1 MAKTAR
7 MKLLELMVLKQDISS
22 VIEYIGKKESFQF
35 QTKLKDSSTSKKS
48 EAGESSEAGL
58 SGGMGGVQDSL
69 DAGEIPA
76 YGADL
81 DSHFYEGLKKACN
94 ELGYEKLNFDIS
106 SSTAP
111 KDSERKEAANLIAAF
126 TDLEKRL
133 AEVNDE
139 VYKVRDAY
147 KEAMAFSNLQVS
159 YSELEHLS
167 FLALRIGKI
176 PSDKFEDL
184 RDSLEG
190 AAVVVKLGDDA
201 SHILVASSKKGR
213 FALDAELKRHNFVE
227 LEVPADFKGV
237 PESALKGLA
246 QKKDEAEARLA
257 ELNTEKANFAE
268 THRAIF
274 ERLMGS
280 FAIAVQIEDITR
292 RLESTELVYRI
303 TGWIPENE
311 TENYMKGLD
320 ELTEGRI
327 AIRAYE
333 PYEVPSVMSGKE
345 QVPVKLQHGKFVKS
359 FERMIFSYGSPVYG
373 AIDPTPFVAVFFTLL
388 FGIMFGDFGQ
398 GLFFVLFGILMLCNV
413 IKVGG
418 WNKFA
423 PIFMAIG
430 VSSSLMG
437 LLTGEFFGTETVL
450 EPFAEFVT
458 GLFGTPRAPI
468 LKLMPSA
475 DPKSIYVMFGVF
487 GVAVAIGFVINTCGL
502 LLNIINNF
510 MRKKYAEAIFGKNGI
525 AGSVFFWYV
534 IALVLRIVLA
544 KHSVAVYDIVIIAVS
559 LFFAA
564 FAEPFE
570 RAMEGEKPVFENG
583 FGTYVISG
591 VVEIIEVISGYLSNT
606 ISFVRVGA
614 FALSHAVL
622 NFTILTLT
630 EMVGGQTT
638 PGGIL
643 VLIAG
648 NALIIVLE
656 GMIVAIQVIRLQ
668 YYEFFSKF
676 FHETGKEFKPF
687 RFEIQ

>member
-1 MAKTAR
+1 MAKTAE
-7 MKLLELMVLKQDISS
+7 MKLLELMVLKNDISA
-22 VIEYIGKKESFQF
+22 VIEYIGKKENFQF
-35 QTKLKDSSTSKKS
+35 QSKLKDSAANDA
-48 EAGESSEAGL
+48 EGEE
-58 SGGMGGVQDSL
+58 SL
-69 DAGEIPA
+69 NI
-76 YGADL
+76 
-81 DSHFYEGLKKACN
+81 DSHFYDSLSKAYT
-94 ELGYEKLNFDIS
+94 ELGYDSSLAGIKDCSAPCDDDRKKAADI
-106 SSTAP
+106 
-111 KDSERKEAANLIAAF
+111 IAAY
-126 TDLEKRL
+126 TDLKTRIADATDEAHK
-133 AEVNDE
+133 VNE
-139 VYKVRDAY
+139 AY
-147 KEAMAFSNLQVS
+147 KEAMAFSNLKVS

-167 FLALRIGKI
+167 FLSLRIGRI
-176 PSDKFEDL
+176 PENQYEDL
-184 RDSLEG
+184 KYRLEG
-190 AAVVVKLGDDA
+190 SAVVIKLGNDS

-213 FALDAELKRHNFVE
+213 FALDAELKNHNFVE
-227 LEVPADFKGV
+227 LEVPAEFKGV
-237 PESALKGLA
+237 PESALKGLE
-246 QKKDEAEARLA
+246 QKKAEADKNLKELIA
-257 ELNTEKANFAE
+257 EKSNFAE
-268 THRAIF
+268 THQAQI
-274 ERLMGS
+274 EKLLGS
-280 FAIAVQIEDITR
+280 FTIAVQIEDVTR

-303 TGWIPENE
+303 TGWIPASE

-333 PYEVPSVMSGKE
+333 PFEVPSVMSGKE
-345 QVPVKLQHGKFVKS
+345 QVPVKLKHGKFVKS

-373 AIDPTPFVAVFFTLL
+373 AIDPTPFVAVFFTIL

-430 VSSSLMG
+430 ISSSIMG

-450 EPFAEFVT
+450 EPFAEWVT

-502 LLNIINNF
+502 VLNIINNLG
-510 MRKKYAEAIFGKNGI
+510 RKRYAEALLGKNGL
-525 AGSVFFWYV
+525 AGAVFFWYV

-544 KHSVAVYDIVIIAVS
+544 KHAVAAYDVIIILVS

-570 RAMEGEKPVFENG
+570 RALNHEKPLFENG

-591 VVEIIEVISGYLSNT
+591 AVELIEVVSGYLSNT
-606 ISFVRVGA
+606 VSFVRVGA

-630 EMVGGQTT
+630 EMVGG
-638 PGGIL
+638 PRSIGGII

-687 RFEIQ
+687 RFELK

>member
-1 MAKTAR
+1 MARTAEMR
-7 MKLLELMVLKQDISS
+7 LLELMVLKEDISS
-22 VIEYIGKKESFQF
+22 VLEYIGKSENFQF
-35 QTKLKDSSTSKKS
+35 QTKLK
-48 EAGESSEAGL
+48 ESSSSNAGIADSDDNPAASL
-58 SGGMGGVQDSL
+58 NIDSQFYDSL
-69 DAGEIPA
+69 LKA
-76 YGADL
+76 Y
-81 DSHFYEGLKKACN
+81 K
-94 ELGYEKLNFDIS
+94 ELGFEEKVYDIKTCS
-106 SSTAP
+106 AP
-111 KDSERKEAANLIAAF
+111 KDEDRKKAADFIAAYNQLK
-126 TDLEKRL
+126 TRI
-133 AEVNDE
+133 AEASDE
-139 VYKVRDAY
+139 ALKVTDAY
-147 KEAMAFSNLQVS
+147 KEAMAFSNLQIS

-167 FLALRIGKI
+167 FLSLRIGRI
-176 PSDKFEDL
+176 PEEQFEDL
-184 RDSLEG
+184 KDRLEG
-190 AAVVVKLGDDA
+190 SAVVIRLGNDS

-213 FALDAELKRHNFVE
+213 FALDAELKNHNFVE

-246 QKKDEAEARLA
+246 EKKADAEKALA
-257 ELNTEKANFAE
+257 GLNEEKANFAE
-268 THRAIF
+268 THLAQLEHLLGCF
-274 ERLMGS
+274 T
-280 FAIAVQIEDITR
+280 IAVQIEDVTR

-303 TGWIPENE
+303 TGWIPASE
-311 TENYMKGLD
+311 TDNYMKGLD
-320 ELTEGRI
+320 ELTESRI

-345 QVPVKLQHGKFVKS
+345 QVPVKLKHGKFVKS

-373 AIDPTPFVAVFFTLL
+373 AIDPTPFVAVFFTIL

-398 GLFFVLFGILMLCNV
+398 GMFFVLFGILMACNV
-413 IKVGG
+413 IKVGA

-430 VSSSLMG
+430 ISSSIMG

-450 EPFAEFVT
+450 EPFAEWVT
-458 GLFGTPRAPI
+458 GLFGKPHAPI
-468 LKLMPSA
+468 LHLMPSA

-502 LLNIINNF
+502 LLNIINNLI
-510 MRKKYAEAIFGKNGI
+510 RKNFAEALFGKNGL
-525 AGSVFFWYV
+525 AGAVFFWYV
-534 IALVLRIVLA
+534 IALILRIVLA
-544 KHSVAVYDIVIIAVS
+544 KHAVAVYDIVIILIA

-570 RAMEGEKPVFENG
+570 RAFEGKKPLFENG
-583 FGTYVISG
+583 FGTYIISS

-630 EMVGGQTT
+630 NMVGG
-638 PGGIL
+638 PGSVGGII

-687 RFEIQ
+687 KFELK

>member
-1 MAKTAR
+1 MAKTAE
-7 MKLLELMVLKQDISS
+7 MKLLELMVLKNDISA
-22 VIEYIGKKESFQF
+22 VIEYIGKKENFQF
-35 QTKLKDSSTSKKS
+35 QSKLKDSAAKDA
-48 EAGESSEAGL
+48 EGEE
-58 SGGMGGVQDSL
+58 SL
-69 DAGEIPA
+69 NI
-76 YGADL
+76 
-81 DSHFYEGLKKACN
+81 DSHFYDSLSKSYT
-94 ELGYEKLNFDIS
+94 ELGYDSSLAGIKDCSAPCDDDRKKAADI
-106 SSTAP
+106 
-111 KDSERKEAANLIAAF
+111 IAAY
-126 TDLEKRL
+126 TDLKTRIADATDEAHK
-133 AEVNDE
+133 VNE
-139 VYKVRDAY
+139 AY
-147 KEAMAFSNLQVS
+147 KEAMAFSNLKVS

-167 FLALRIGKI
+167 FLSLRIGRI
-176 PSDKFEDL
+176 PENQYEDL
-184 RDSLEG
+184 KYRLEG
-190 AAVVVKLGDDA
+190 SAVVIKLGND
-201 SHILVASSKKGR
+201 SSRILVASSKKGR
-213 FALDAELKRHNFVE
+213 FALDAELKNHNFVE
-227 LEVPADFKGV
+227 LEVPAEFKGV
-237 PESALKGLA
+237 PESALKGLE
-246 QKKDEAEARLA
+246 QKKAEADKNLE
-257 ELNTEKANFAE
+257 ELITEKSNFAE
-268 THRAIF
+268 THQAQI
-274 ERLMGS
+274 EKLLGS
-280 FAIAVQIEDITR
+280 FTIAVQIEDVTR

-303 TGWIPENE
+303 TGWIPASE

-333 PYEVPSVMSGKE
+333 PFEVPSVMSGKE
-345 QVPVKLQHGKFVKS
+345 QVPVKLKHGKFVKS

-373 AIDPTPFVAVFFTLL
+373 AIDPTPFVAVFFTIL

-430 VSSSLMG
+430 ISSSIMG

-450 EPFAEFVT
+450 EPFAEWVT

-502 LLNIINNF
+502 VLNIINNLG
-510 MRKKYAEAIFGKNGI
+510 RKRYAEALLGKNGL
-525 AGSVFFWYV
+525 AGAVFFWYV

-544 KHSVAVYDIVIIAVS
+544 KHAVAAYDVIIILVS

-570 RAMEGEKPVFENG
+570 RALNHEKPLFENG

-591 VVEIIEVISGYLSNT
+591 AVELIEVVSGYLSNT
-606 ISFVRVGA
+606 VSFVRVGA

-630 EMVGGQTT
+630 EMVGG
-638 PGGIL
+638 PRSIGGII

-687 RFEIQ
+687 RFELK

>member
-1 MAKTAR
+1 MARTAE
-7 MKLLELMVLKQDISS
+7 MKLLELMVLKNDISS
-22 VIEYIGKKESFQF
+22 VIEYIGKKENFQF
-35 QTKLKDSSTSKKS
+35 QTKLKESSSS
-48 EAGESSEAGL
+48 AAGEGETEEAL
-58 SGGMGGVQDSL
+58 NVDTQ
-69 DAGEIPA
+69 
-76 YGADL
+76 
-81 DSHFYEGLKKACN
+81 FYESLSKAYT
-94 ELGYEKLNFDIS
+94 ELGYEDLNNQLAECS
-106 SSTAP
+106 AP
-111 KDSERKEAANLIAAF
+111 RDEDRKKAADLIAAF
-126 TDLEKRL
+126 TELKTRISE
-133 AEVNDE
+133 ATDE
-139 VYKVRDAY
+139 AHKVDDAY
-147 KEAMAFSNLQVS
+147 KEAMAFSNLKVS

-167 FLALRIGKI
+167 FLSLRIGRI
-176 PSDKFEDL
+176 PENQFEDL
-184 RDSLEG
+184 KDSLEG
-190 AAVVVKLGDDA
+190 SAVVIRLGNDS
-201 SHILVASSKKGR
+201 SHVLVASSKKGR
-213 FALDAELKRHNFVE
+213 FALDAELKNHNFVE

-237 PESALKGLA
+237 PESALKGLEE
-246 QKKDEAEARLA
+246 KKVEADKALE
-257 ELNTEKANFAE
+257 ELITEKANFAE
-268 THRAIF
+268 THRQQF
-274 ERLMGS
+274 EHLLGC
-280 FAIAVQIEDITR
+280 FTIAVQIEDVTR

-303 TGWIPENE
+303 TGWIPAAE

-333 PYEVPSVMSGKE
+333 PFEVPSVISGKE
-345 QVPVKLQHGKFVKS
+345 QVPVKLQHGKLVKS

-373 AIDPTPFVAVFFTLL
+373 SIDPTPFVAVFFTIL

-398 GLFFVLFGILMLCNV
+398 GLFFVLFGILMACNV
-413 IKVGG
+413 IKVGA

-430 VSSSLMG
+430 VSSSIMG

-458 GLFGTPRAPI
+458 GLFGKPHAPI
-468 LKLMPSA
+468 LHLMPSA

-502 LLNIINNF
+502 VLNIINNLS
-510 MRKKYAEAIFGKNGI
+510 RKRFAEALFGKNGL
-525 AGSVFFWYV
+525 AGAVFFWYV

-544 KHSVAVYDIVIIAVS
+544 KHAVAAYDIIIIAVS

-570 RAMEGEKPVFENG
+570 RAMEGKKPVFENG
-583 FGTYVISG
+583 FGTYLISS

-630 EMVGGQTT
+630 NMVGG
-638 PGGIL
+638 PGSVGGII
-643 VLIAG
+643 VLIIG

-687 RFEIQ
+687 RFELK

>member
-1 MAKTAR
+1 MAKTAE
-7 MKLLELMVLKQDISS
+7 MKLLELMVLKNDISA

-35 QTKLKDSSTSKKS
+35 QSKLKDSAAKDA
-48 EAGESSEAGL
+48 EGEE
-58 SGGMGGVQDSL
+58 SL
-69 DAGEIPA
+69 NI
-76 YGADL
+76 
-81 DSHFYEGLKKACN
+81 DSHFYDSLSKAYT
-94 ELGYEKLNFDIS
+94 ELGYDSSLAGIKDCSAPCDDDRKKASDI
-106 SSTAP
+106 
-111 KDSERKEAANLIAAF
+111 IAAY
-126 TDLEKRL
+126 TDLKTRIADATDEAHK
-133 AEVNDE
+133 VNE
-139 VYKVRDAY
+139 AY
-147 KEAMAFSNLQVS
+147 KEAMAFSNLKVS

-167 FLALRIGKI
+167 FLSLRIGRI
-176 PSDKFEDL
+176 PENQYEDL
-184 RDSLEG
+184 KYRLEG
-190 AAVVVKLGDDA
+190 SAVVIKLGNDS

-213 FALDAELKRHNFVE
+213 FALDAELKNHNFVE
-227 LEVPADFKGV
+227 LEVPAEFKGV
-237 PESALKGLA
+237 PESALKGLE
-246 QKKDEAEARLA
+246 QKKAEADKNLKELIA
-257 ELNTEKANFAE
+257 EKSNFAE
-268 THRAIF
+268 THQAQI
-274 ERLMGS
+274 EKLLGS
-280 FAIAVQIEDITR
+280 FTIAVQIEDVTR

-303 TGWIPENE
+303 TGWIPASE

-333 PYEVPSVMSGKE
+333 PFEVPSVMSGKE
-345 QVPVKLQHGKFVKS
+345 QVPVKLKHGKFVKS

-373 AIDPTPFVAVFFTLL
+373 AIDPTPFVAVFFTIL

-430 VSSSLMG
+430 ISSSIMG

-450 EPFAEFVT
+450 EPFAEWVT
-458 GLFGTPRAPI
+458 GLFGAPRAPI

-502 LLNIINNF
+502 VLNIINNLG
-510 MRKKYAEAIFGKNGI
+510 RKRYAEALLGKNGL
-525 AGSVFFWYV
+525 AGAVFFWYV

-544 KHSVAVYDIVIIAVS
+544 KHAVAAYDIIIILVS

-570 RAMEGEKPVFENG
+570 RALNHEKPLFENG

-591 VVEIIEVISGYLSNT
+591 AVELIEVVSGYLSNT
-606 ISFVRVGA
+606 VSFVRVGA

-630 EMVGGQTT
+630 EMVGG
-638 PGGIL
+638 PRSIGGII

-687 RFEIQ
+687 RFELK

>member
-1 MAKTAR
+1 MARTAEMR
-7 MKLLELMVLKQDISS
+7 LLELMVLKEDISS
-22 VIEYIGKKESFQF
+22 VLEYIGKSENFQF
-35 QTKLKDSSTSKKS
+35 QTKLK
-48 EAGESSEAGL
+48 ESSSSNAGIADSDDNPAASL
-58 SGGMGGVQDSL
+58 NIDSQFYDSL
-69 DAGEIPA
+69 LKA
-76 YGADL
+76 YKELGFEEKVYDI
-81 DSHFYEGLKKACN
+81 KAC
-94 ELGYEKLNFDIS
+94 S
-106 SSTAP
+106 AP
-111 KDSERKEAANLIAAF
+111 KDEDRKKAADFIAAYNQLK
-126 TDLEKRL
+126 TRI
-133 AEVNDE
+133 AEASE
-139 VYKVRDAY
+139 EALKVSDAY
-147 KEAMAFSNLQVS
+147 KEAMAFSNLQIS

-167 FLALRIGKI
+167 FLSLRIGRI
-176 PSDKFEDL
+176 PEEQFEELKD
-184 RDSLEG
+184 RLEG
-190 AAVVVKLGDDA
+190 SAVVIRLGNDS

-213 FALDAELKRHNFVE
+213 FALDAELKNHNFVE

-246 QKKDEAEARLA
+246 EKKADAEKALA
-257 ELNTEKANFAE
+257 DLNEEKANFAE
-268 THRAIF
+268 THLAQLEHLLGCF
-274 ERLMGS
+274 T
-280 FAIAVQIEDITR
+280 IAVQIEDVTR

-303 TGWIPENE
+303 TGWIPASE
-311 TENYMKGLD
+311 TDNYMKGLD
-320 ELTEGRI
+320 ELTESRI

-345 QVPVKLQHGKFVKS
+345 QVPVKLKHGKFVKS

-373 AIDPTPFVAVFFTLL
+373 AIDPTPFVAVFFTIL

-398 GLFFVLFGILMLCNV
+398 GMFFVLFGILMACNV
-413 IKVGG
+413 IKVGA

-430 VSSSLMG
+430 ISSSIMG

-450 EPFAEFVT
+450 EPFAEWVT
-458 GLFGTPRAPI
+458 GLFGKPHAPI
-468 LKLMPSA
+468 LHLMPSA

-502 LLNIINNF
+502 LLNIINNLI
-510 MRKKYAEAIFGKNGI
+510 RKNFAEALFGKNGL
-525 AGSVFFWYV
+525 AGAVFFWYV
-534 IALVLRIVLA
+534 IALILRIVLA
-544 KHSVAVYDIVIIAVS
+544 KHAVAVYDIVIILIA

-570 RAMEGEKPVFENG
+570 RAFEGKKPLFENG
-583 FGTYVISG
+583 FGTYIISS

-630 EMVGGQTT
+630 NMVGG
-638 PGGIL
+638 PGSVGGII

-687 RFEIQ
+687 KFELK

>member
-1 MAKTAR
+1 MAKTAE
-7 MKLLELMVLKQDISS
+7 MKLLELMVLKNDISA
-22 VIEYIGKKESFQF
+22 VIEYIGKKENFQF
-35 QTKLKDSSTSKKS
+35 QSKLKDSVAKDA
-48 EAGESSEAGL
+48 EGEE
-58 SGGMGGVQDSL
+58 SL
-69 DAGEIPA
+69 NI
-76 YGADL
+76 
-81 DSHFYEGLKKACN
+81 DSHFYDSLSKAYT
-94 ELGYEKLNFDIS
+94 ELGYDSSLAEIKDCSAPCDDDRKKASDI
-106 SSTAP
+106 
-111 KDSERKEAANLIAAF
+111 IAAY
-126 TDLEKRL
+126 TDLKTRIADATDEAHK
-133 AEVNDE
+133 VNE
-139 VYKVRDAY
+139 AY
-147 KEAMAFSNLQVS
+147 KEAMAFSNLKVS

-167 FLALRIGKI
+167 FLSLRIGRI
-176 PSDKFEDL
+176 PENQYEDL
-184 RDSLEG
+184 KYRLERS
-190 AAVVVKLGDDA
+190 AVVIKLGNDS

-213 FALDAELKRHNFVE
+213 FALDAELKNHNFVE
-227 LEVPADFKGV
+227 LEVPAEFKGV
-237 PESALKGLA
+237 PESALKGLE
-246 QKKDEAEARLA
+246 QKKAEADKNLKELIA
-257 ELNTEKANFAE
+257 EKSNFAE
-268 THRAIF
+268 THQAQI
-274 ERLMGS
+274 EKLLGS
-280 FAIAVQIEDITR
+280 FTIAVQIEDVTR

-303 TGWIPENE
+303 TGWIPASE

-333 PYEVPSVMSGKE
+333 PFEVPSVMSGKE
-345 QVPVKLQHGKFVKS
+345 QVPVKLKHGKFVKS

-373 AIDPTPFVAVFFTLL
+373 AIDPTPFVAVFFTIL

-430 VSSSLMG
+430 ISSSIMG

-450 EPFAEFVT
+450 EPFAEWVT

-502 LLNIINNF
+502 VLNIINNLG
-510 MRKKYAEAIFGKNGI
+510 RKRYAEALLGKNGL
-525 AGSVFFWYV
+525 AGAVFFWYV

-544 KHSVAVYDIVIIAVS
+544 KHAVAAYDVIIILVS

-570 RAMEGEKPVFENG
+570 RALNHEKPLFENG
-583 FGTYVISG
+583 FGTYLISG
-591 VVEIIEVISGYLSNT
+591 AVELIEVVSGYLSNT
-606 ISFVRVGA
+606 VSFVRVGA

-630 EMVGGQTT
+630 EMVGG
-638 PGGIL
+638 PRSIGGII

-687 RFEIQ
+687 RFELK

>member
-1 MAKTAR
+1 MARTAE
-7 MKLLELMVLKQDISS
+7 MKLLELMVLKNDISR
-22 VIEYIGKKESFQF
+22 VIEFIGKKENFQF
-35 QTKLKDSSTSKKS
+35 QTKLKDSPS
-48 EAGESSEAGL
+48 ASSENGEEE
-58 SGGMGGVQDSL
+58 SL
-69 DAGEIPA
+69 KV
-76 YGADL
+76 
-81 DSHFYEGLKKACN
+81 DSHFYEGISKICT
-94 ELGYEKLNFDIS
+94 ELGYDDIHTEIKNCS
-106 SSTAP
+106 AP
-111 KDSERKEAANLIAAF
+111 TDEDRKKAADIIAAY
-126 TDLEKRL
+126 TDLKNRL
-133 AEVNDE
+133 SEVSDE
-139 VYKVRDAY
+139 VIKVSDAY

-167 FLALRIGKI
+167 FLSLRIGKI
-176 PSDKFEDL
+176 PADNFDDL
-184 RDSLEG
+184 RDRLEG
-190 AAVVVKLGDDA
+190 TAVVIKLGNDA
-201 SHILVASSKKGR
+201 SHVLVASSKKGR
-213 FALDAELKRHNFVE
+213 FALDAELKNHNFVE

-237 PESALKGLA
+237 PESALKGLED
-246 QKKDEAEARLA
+246 KKKEAEKALD
-257 ELNTEKANFAE
+257 ELNEEKKNFAE
-268 THRAIF
+268 THKNVIAHLSGCF
-274 ERLMGS
+274 S
-280 FAIAVQIEDITR
+280 IAVQIENISS

-303 TGWIPENE
+303 TGWIPASE
-311 TENYMKGLD
+311 TDNYMKGLD
-320 ELTEGRI
+320 QLTEGRI

-333 PYEVPSVMSGKE
+333 PFEVPAVMAGNE
-345 QVPVKLQHGKFVKS
+345 QVPVKLTHGKFVKS
-359 FERMIFSYGSPVYG
+359 FERMIFSYGSPMYG
-373 AIDPTPFVAVFFTLL
+373 SIDPTPFVAVFFTIL
-388 FGIMFGDFGQ
+388 FGIMFGDCGQ
-398 GLFFVLFGILMLCNV
+398 GLIFLIMGILMARNI

-430 VSSSLMG
+430 ISSSIMG

-450 EPFAEFVT
+450 EPFAEWVT

-502 LLNIINNF
+502 LLNIINNLS
-510 MRKKYAEAIFGKNGI
+510 RKKFAEALLGKNGL
-525 AGSVFFWYV
+525 AGAVFFWYV

-544 KHSVAVYDIVIIAVS
+544 KHSIALYDIIIIAVS

-570 RAMEGEKPVFENG
+570 RKANGEKELFENG

-591 VVEIIEVISGYLSNT
+591 VVEVIEVISGYLSNT

-630 EMVGGQTT
+630 NMCGGQAS
-638 PGGIL
+638 PGGII
-643 VLIAG
+643 VLIFG
-648 NALIIVLE
+648 NALIVVLE

-676 FHETGKEFKPF
+676 FHETGREFKPF
-687 RFEIQ
+687 KFEI

>member
-1 MAKTAR
+1 MAKTAE
-7 MKLLELMVLKQDISS
+7 MKLLELMVLKNDISA
-22 VIEYIGKKESFQF
+22 VIEYIGKKENFQF
-35 QTKLKDSSTSKKS
+35 QSKLKDSAAKDA
-48 EAGESSEAGL
+48 EGEESLNIDS
-58 SGGMGGVQDSL
+58 QFYDSL
-69 DAGEIPA
+69 SKA
-76 YGADL
+76 YT
-81 DSHFYEGLKKACN
+81 
-94 ELGYEKLNFDIS
+94 ELGYDSSLAGIKDCSAPRDEDRKKAADI
-106 SSTAP
+106 
-111 KDSERKEAANLIAAF
+111 IAAY
-126 TDLEKRL
+126 TDLKTRIADATDEAHK
-133 AEVNDE
+133 VN
-139 VYKVRDAY
+139 DAY
-147 KEAMAFSNLQVS
+147 KEAMAFSNLKVS

-167 FLALRIGKI
+167 FLSLRIGRI
-176 PSDKFEDL
+176 PENQYEDL
-184 RDSLEG
+184 KDRLEG
-190 AAVVVKLGDDA
+190 SAVVIKLGNDS
-201 SHILVASSKKGR
+201 SHVLVASSKKGR
-213 FALDAELKRHNFVE
+213 FALDAELKNHNFVE

-237 PESALKGLA
+237 PESALKGLEE
-246 QKKDEAEARLA
+246 KKTEADKNLE
-257 ELNTEKANFAE
+257 ELITEKSNFAE
-268 THRAIF
+268 THQAQI
-274 ERLMGS
+274 EKLLGS
-280 FAIAVQIEDITR
+280 FTIAVQIEDVTR

-303 TGWIPENE
+303 TGWIPASE

-333 PYEVPSVMSGKE
+333 PFEVPSVMSGKE
-345 QVPVKLQHGKFVKS
+345 QVPVKLKHGKFVKS

-373 AIDPTPFVAVFFTLL
+373 AIDPTPFVAVFFTIL

-430 VSSSLMG
+430 ISSSIMG

-450 EPFAEFVT
+450 EPFAEWVT

-502 LLNIINNF
+502 VLNIINNLG
-510 MRKKYAEAIFGKNGI
+510 RKRYAEALLGKNGL
-525 AGSVFFWYV
+525 AGAVFFWYV

-544 KHSVAVYDIVIIAVS
+544 KHTVAAYDIIIILVS

-570 RAMEGEKPVFENG
+570 RAMNHEKPLFENG

-591 VVEIIEVISGYLSNT
+591 AVELIEVVSGYLSNT
-606 ISFVRVGA
+606 VSFVRVGA

-630 EMVGGQTT
+630 EMVGG
-638 PGGIL
+638 PGSIGGII

-687 RFEIQ
+687 RFEMQ

>member
-1 MAKTAR
+1 MAKTAE
-7 MKLLELMVLKQDISS
+7 MKLLELMVLKNDISA
-22 VIEYIGKKESFQF
+22 VIEYIGKKENFQF
-35 QTKLKDSSTSKKS
+35 QSKLKDSAAKDA
-48 EAGESSEAGL
+48 EGEE
-58 SGGMGGVQDSL
+58 SL
-69 DAGEIPA
+69 NI
-76 YGADL
+76 
-81 DSHFYEGLKKACN
+81 DSHFYDSLSKAYT
-94 ELGYEKLNFDIS
+94 ELGYDSSLAGIKDCSAPCDDDRKKAADI
-106 SSTAP
+106 
-111 KDSERKEAANLIAAF
+111 IAAY
-126 TDLEKRL
+126 TDLKTRIADATDEAHK
-133 AEVNDE
+133 VNE
-139 VYKVRDAY
+139 AY
-147 KEAMAFSNLQVS
+147 KEAMAFSNLKVS

-167 FLALRIGKI
+167 FLSLRIGRI
-176 PSDKFEDL
+176 PENQYEDL
-184 RDSLEG
+184 KYRLEG
-190 AAVVVKLGDDA
+190 SAVVIKLGNDS

-213 FALDAELKRHNFVE
+213 FALDAELKNHNFVE
-227 LEVPADFKGV
+227 LEVPAEFKGV
-237 PESALKGLA
+237 PESALKGLE
-246 QKKDEAEARLA
+246 QKKAEADKNLKELIA
-257 ELNTEKANFAE
+257 EKSNFAE
-268 THRAIF
+268 THQAQI
-274 ERLMGS
+274 EKLLGS
-280 FAIAVQIEDITR
+280 FTIAVQIEDVTR
-292 RLESTELVYRI
+292 RLESTELVYCI
-303 TGWIPENE
+303 TGWIPASE

-333 PYEVPSVMSGKE
+333 PFEVPSVMSGKE
-345 QVPVKLQHGKFVKS
+345 QVPVKLKHGKFVKS

-373 AIDPTPFVAVFFTLL
+373 AIDPTPFVAVFFTIL

-430 VSSSLMG
+430 ISSSIMG

-450 EPFAEFVT
+450 EPFAEWVT

-502 LLNIINNF
+502 VLNIINNLG
-510 MRKKYAEAIFGKNGI
+510 RKRYAEALLGKNGL
-525 AGSVFFWYV
+525 AGAVFFWYV

-544 KHSVAVYDIVIIAVS
+544 KHAVAAYDVIIILVS

-570 RAMEGEKPVFENG
+570 RALNHEKPLFENG

-591 VVEIIEVISGYLSNT
+591 AVELIEVVSGYLSNT
-606 ISFVRVGA
+606 VSFVRVGA

-630 EMVGGQTT
+630 EMVGG
-638 PGGIL
+638 PRSIGGII

-687 RFEIQ
+687 RFELK

>member
-1 MAKTAR
+1 MARTAE
-7 MKLLELMVLKQDISS
+7 MKLLELMVLKNDISS
-22 VIEYIGKKESFQF
+22 VIEYIGKKENFQF
-35 QTKLKDSSTSKKS
+35 QTKLKESSSS
-48 EAGESSEAGL
+48 AAGEGETEEAL
-58 SGGMGGVQDSL
+58 NVDTQ
-69 DAGEIPA
+69 
-76 YGADL
+76 
-81 DSHFYEGLKKACN
+81 FYESLSKAYT
-94 ELGYEKLNFDIS
+94 ELGYEDLNNQLAECS
-106 SSTAP
+106 AP
-111 KDSERKEAANLIAAF
+111 RDEDRKKAADLIAAF
-126 TDLEKRL
+126 TELKTRISE
-133 AEVNDE
+133 ATDE
-139 VYKVRDAY
+139 AHKVDDAY
-147 KEAMAFSNLQVS
+147 KEAMAFSNLKVS

-167 FLALRIGKI
+167 FLSLRIGRI
-176 PSDKFEDL
+176 PENQFEDL
-184 RDSLEG
+184 KDSLEG
-190 AAVVVKLGDDA
+190 SAVVIRLGNDS
-201 SHILVASSKKGR
+201 SHVLVASSKKGR
-213 FALDAELKRHNFVE
+213 FALDAELKNHNFVE

-237 PESALKGLA
+237 PESALKGLEE
-246 QKKDEAEARLA
+246 KKVEADKALE
-257 ELNTEKANFAE
+257 ELITEKANFAE
-268 THRAIF
+268 THRQQF
-274 ERLMGS
+274 EHLLGC
-280 FAIAVQIEDITR
+280 FTIAVQIEDVTR

-303 TGWIPENE
+303 TGWIPAAE

-333 PYEVPSVMSGKE
+333 PFEVPSVISGKE
-345 QVPVKLQHGKFVKS
+345 QVPVKLQHGKLVKS

-373 AIDPTPFVAVFFTLL
+373 SIDPTPFVAVFFTIL

-398 GLFFVLFGILMLCNV
+398 GLFFVLFGILMACNV
-413 IKVGG
+413 IKVGA

-430 VSSSLMG
+430 VSSSIMG

-458 GLFGTPRAPI
+458 GLFGKPHAPI
-468 LKLMPSA
+468 LHLMPSA

-487 GVAVAIGFVINTCGL
+487 GVAVAIGFIINTCGL
-502 LLNIINNF
+502 VLNIINNLS
-510 MRKKYAEAIFGKNGI
+510 RKRFAEALFGKNGL
-525 AGSVFFWYV
+525 AGAVFFWYV

-544 KHSVAVYDIVIIAVS
+544 KHAVAAYDIIIIAVS

-570 RAMEGEKPVFENG
+570 RAMEGKKPVFENG
-583 FGTYVISG
+583 FGTYLISS

-630 EMVGGQTT
+630 NMVGG
-638 PGGIL
+638 PGSVGGII
-643 VLIAG
+643 VLIIG

-687 RFEIQ
+687 KFELK

>member
-1 MAKTAR
+1 MAKTAE
-7 MKLLELMVLKQDISS
+7 MKLLELMVLKNDISA
-22 VIEYIGKKESFQF
+22 VIEYIGKKENFQF
-35 QTKLKDSSTSKKS
+35 QSKLKDSAVKDA
-48 EAGESSEAGL
+48 EGEE
-58 SGGMGGVQDSL
+58 SL
-69 DAGEIPA
+69 NI
-76 YGADL
+76 
-81 DSHFYEGLKKACN
+81 DSHFYDSLSKAYT
-94 ELGYEKLNFDIS
+94 ELGYDSSLAGIKDCSAPCDDDRKKASDI
-106 SSTAP
+106 
-111 KDSERKEAANLIAAF
+111 IAAY
-126 TDLEKRL
+126 TDLKTRIADATDEAHK
-133 AEVNDE
+133 VNE
-139 VYKVRDAY
+139 AY
-147 KEAMAFSNLQVS
+147 KEAMAFSNLKVS

-167 FLALRIGKI
+167 FLSLRIGRI
-176 PSDKFEDL
+176 PENQYEDL
-184 RDSLEG
+184 KYRLEG
-190 AAVVVKLGDDA
+190 SAVVIKLGNDS

-213 FALDAELKRHNFVE
+213 FALDAELKNHNFVE
-227 LEVPADFKGV
+227 LEVPAEFKGV
-237 PESALKGLA
+237 PESALKGLE
-246 QKKDEAEARLA
+246 QKKAEADKNLKELIA
-257 ELNTEKANFAE
+257 EKSNFAE
-268 THRAIF
+268 THQAQI
-274 ERLMGS
+274 EKLLGS
-280 FAIAVQIEDITR
+280 FTIAVQIEDVTR

-303 TGWIPENE
+303 TGWIPASE

-333 PYEVPSVMSGKE
+333 PFEVPSVMSGKE
-345 QVPVKLQHGKFVKS
+345 QVPVKLKHGKFVKS

-373 AIDPTPFVAVFFTLL
+373 AIDPTPFVAVFFTIL

-413 IKVGG
+413 IKVGA

-430 VSSSLMG
+430 ISSSIMG

-450 EPFAEFVT
+450 EPFAEWVT

-502 LLNIINNF
+502 VLNIINNLG
-510 MRKKYAEAIFGKNGI
+510 RKRYAEALLGKNGL
-525 AGSVFFWYV
+525 AGAVFFWYV

-544 KHSVAVYDIVIIAVS
+544 KHAVAAYDIIIILVS

-570 RAMEGEKPVFENG
+570 RALNHEKPLFENG

-591 VVEIIEVISGYLSNT
+591 AVELIEVVSGYLSNT
-606 ISFVRVGA
+606 VSFVRVGA

-630 EMVGGQTT
+630 EMVGG
-638 PGGIL
+638 PRSIGGII

-687 RFEIQ
+687 RFELK

>member
-1 MAKTAR
+1 MAKTAE
-7 MKLLELMVLKQDISS
+7 MKLLELMVLKNDISA
-22 VIEYIGKKESFQF
+22 VIEYIGKKENFQF
-35 QTKLKDSSTSKKS
+35 QSKLKDSAAKDA
-48 EAGESSEAGL
+48 EGEE
-58 SGGMGGVQDSL
+58 SL
-69 DAGEIPA
+69 NI
-76 YGADL
+76 
-81 DSHFYEGLKKACN
+81 DSHFYDSLSKAYT
-94 ELGYEKLNFDIS
+94 ELGYDSSLAGIKDCSAPCDDDRKKAADI
-106 SSTAP
+106 
-111 KDSERKEAANLIAAF
+111 IAAY
-126 TDLEKRL
+126 TDLKTRIADATDEAHK
-133 AEVNDE
+133 VNE
-139 VYKVRDAY
+139 AY
-147 KEAMAFSNLQVS
+147 KEAMAFSNLKVS

-167 FLALRIGKI
+167 FLSLRIGRI
-176 PSDKFEDL
+176 PENQYEDL
-184 RDSLEG
+184 KYRLEG
-190 AAVVVKLGDDA
+190 SAVVIKLGNDS

-213 FALDAELKRHNFVE
+213 FALDAELKNHNFVE
-227 LEVPADFKGV
+227 LEVPAEFKGV
-237 PESALKGLA
+237 PESALKGLE
-246 QKKDEAEARLA
+246 QKKAEADKNLKELIA
-257 ELNTEKANFAE
+257 EKSNFAE
-268 THRAIF
+268 THQAQI
-274 ERLMGS
+274 EKLLGS
-280 FAIAVQIEDITR
+280 FTIAVQIEDVTR

-303 TGWIPENE
+303 TGWIPASE

-333 PYEVPSVMSGKE
+333 PFEVPSVMSGKE
-345 QVPVKLQHGKFVKS
+345 QVPVKLKHGKFVKS

-373 AIDPTPFVAVFFTLL
+373 AIDPTPFVAVFFTIL

-430 VSSSLMG
+430 ISSSIMG

-450 EPFAEFVT
+450 EPFAEWVT

-502 LLNIINNF
+502 VLNIINNLG
-510 MRKKYAEAIFGKNGI
+510 RKRYAEALLGKNGL
-525 AGSVFFWYV
+525 AGAVFFWYV

-544 KHSVAVYDIVIIAVS
+544 KHAVAAYDIIIILVS

-570 RAMEGEKPVFENG
+570 RALNHEKPLFENG

-591 VVEIIEVISGYLSNT
+591 AVELIEVVSGYLSNT
-606 ISFVRVGA
+606 VSFVRVGA

-630 EMVGGQTT
+630 EMVGG
-638 PGGIL
+638 PRSIGGII

-687 RFEIQ
+687 RFELK

>member
-1 MAKTAR
+1 MAKTAE
-7 MKLLELMVLKQDISS
+7 MKLLELMVLKNDISA
-22 VIEYIGKKESFQF
+22 VIEYIGKKENFQF
-35 QTKLKDSSTSKKS
+35 QSKLKDSAAKDA
-48 EAGESSEAGL
+48 EGEE
-58 SGGMGGVQDSL
+58 SL
-69 DAGEIPA
+69 NI
-76 YGADL
+76 
-81 DSHFYEGLKKACN
+81 DSHFYDSLSKAYT
-94 ELGYEKLNFDIS
+94 ELGYDSSLAGIKDCSAPCDDDRKKAADI
-106 SSTAP
+106 
-111 KDSERKEAANLIAAF
+111 IATY
-126 TDLEKRL
+126 TDLKTRIADATDEAHK
-133 AEVNDE
+133 VNE
-139 VYKVRDAY
+139 AY
-147 KEAMAFSNLQVS
+147 KEAMAFSNLKVS

-167 FLALRIGKI
+167 FLSLRIGRI
-176 PSDKFEDL
+176 PENQYEDL
-184 RDSLEG
+184 KYRLEG
-190 AAVVVKLGDDA
+190 SAVVIKLGNDS

-213 FALDAELKRHNFVE
+213 FALDAELKNHNFVE
-227 LEVPADFKGV
+227 LEVPAEFKGV
-237 PESALKGLA
+237 PESALKGLE
-246 QKKDEAEARLA
+246 QKKAEADKNLE
-257 ELNTEKANFAE
+257 ELITEKSNFAE
-268 THRAIF
+268 THQAQI
-274 ERLMGS
+274 EKLLGS
-280 FAIAVQIEDITR
+280 FTIAVQIEDVTR

-303 TGWIPENE
+303 TGWIPASE

-333 PYEVPSVMSGKE
+333 PFEVPSVMSGKE
-345 QVPVKLQHGKFVKS
+345 QVPVKLKHGKFVKS

-373 AIDPTPFVAVFFTLL
+373 AIDPTPFVAVFFTIL

-413 IKVGG
+413 IKVGA

-430 VSSSLMG
+430 ISSSIMG

-450 EPFAEFVT
+450 EPFAEWVT

-502 LLNIINNF
+502 VLNIINNLG
-510 MRKKYAEAIFGKNGI
+510 RKRYAEALLGKNGL
-525 AGSVFFWYV
+525 AGAVFFWYV

-544 KHSVAVYDIVIIAVS
+544 KHAVAAYDIIIILVS

-570 RAMEGEKPVFENG
+570 RALNHEKPLFENG

-591 VVEIIEVISGYLSNT
+591 AVELIEVVSGYLSNT
-606 ISFVRVGA
+606 VSFVRVGA

-630 EMVGGQTT
+630 EMVGG
-638 PGGIL
+638 PRSIGGII

-687 RFEIQ
+687 RFELK

>member
-1 MAKTAR
+1 MAKTAE
-7 MKLLELMVLKQDISS
+7 MKLLELMVLKNDISA
-22 VIEYIGKKESFQF
+22 VIEYIGKKENFQF
-35 QTKLKDSSTSKKS
+35 QSKLKDSAAKDVES
-48 EAGESSEAGL
+48 EESLNIDS
-58 SGGMGGVQDSL
+58 QFYDSL
-69 DAGEIPA
+69 SKA
-76 YGADL
+76 Y
-81 DSHFYEGLKKACN
+81 N
-94 ELGYEKLNFDIS
+94 ELGYDSSLAEIKDCSAPRDEDRKKAADI
-106 SSTAP
+106 
-111 KDSERKEAANLIAAF
+111 IAAY
-126 TDLEKRL
+126 TDLKTRIADATDEAHK
-133 AEVNDE
+133 VN
-139 VYKVRDAY
+139 DAY
-147 KEAMAFSNLQVS
+147 KEAMAFSNLKVS

-167 FLALRIGKI
+167 FLSLRIGRI
-176 PSDKFEDL
+176 PENQYEDL
-184 RDSLEG
+184 KDRLEG
-190 AAVVVKLGDDA
+190 SAVVIKLGNDS
-201 SHILVASSKKGR
+201 SHVLVASSKKGR
-213 FALDAELKRHNFVE
+213 FALDAELKNHNFVE

-237 PESALKGLA
+237 PESALKGLEE
-246 QKKDEAEARLA
+246 KKAEADKNLE
-257 ELNTEKANFAE
+257 ELITEKSNFAE
-268 THRAIF
+268 THQAQI
-274 ERLMGS
+274 EKLLGS
-280 FAIAVQIEDITR
+280 FTIAVQIEDVTR

-303 TGWIPENE
+303 TGWIPASE

-333 PYEVPSVMSGKE
+333 PFEVPSVMSGKE
-345 QVPVKLQHGKFVKS
+345 QVPVKLKHGKFVKS

-373 AIDPTPFVAVFFTLL
+373 AIDPTPFVAVFFTIL

-430 VSSSLMG
+430 ISSSIMG

-450 EPFAEFVT
+450 EPFAEWVT

-502 LLNIINNF
+502 VLNIINNLG
-510 MRKKYAEAIFGKNGI
+510 RKRYAEALLGKNGL
-525 AGSVFFWYV
+525 AGAVFFWYV

-544 KHSVAVYDIVIIAVS
+544 KHAVAAYDIIIILVS

-570 RAMEGEKPVFENG
+570 RAMNHEKPLFENG

-591 VVEIIEVISGYLSNT
+591 AVELIEVVSGYLSNT
-606 ISFVRVGA
+606 VSFVRVGA

-630 EMVGGQTT
+630 EMVGG
-638 PGGIL
+638 PGSIGGII

-687 RFEIQ
+687 RFELK

>member
-1 MAKTAR
+1 MAKTAE
-7 MKLLELMVLKQDISS
+7 MKLLELMVLKNDISA
-22 VIEYIGKKESFQF
+22 VIEYIGKKENFQF
-35 QTKLKDSSTSKKS
+35 QSKLKDSVANDA
-48 EAGESSEAGL
+48 EGEE
-58 SGGMGGVQDSL
+58 SL
-69 DAGEIPA
+69 NI
-76 YGADL
+76 
-81 DSHFYEGLKKACN
+81 DSHFYDSLSKAYT
-94 ELGYEKLNFDIS
+94 ELGYDSSLAGIKDCSAPCDDDRKKAADI
-106 SSTAP
+106 
-111 KDSERKEAANLIAAF
+111 IAAY
-126 TDLEKRL
+126 TDLKTRIADATDEAHK
-133 AEVNDE
+133 VNE
-139 VYKVRDAY
+139 AY
-147 KEAMAFSNLQVS
+147 KEAMAFSNLKVS

-167 FLALRIGKI
+167 FLSLRIGRI
-176 PSDKFEDL
+176 PENQYEDL
-184 RDSLEG
+184 KYRLEG
-190 AAVVVKLGDDA
+190 SAVVIKLGNDS

-213 FALDAELKRHNFVE
+213 FALDAELKNHNFVE
-227 LEVPADFKGV
+227 LEVPAEFKGV
-237 PESALKGLA
+237 PESALKGLE
-246 QKKDEAEARLA
+246 QKKAEADKNLE
-257 ELNTEKANFAE
+257 ELITEKSNFAE
-268 THRAIF
+268 THQAQI
-274 ERLMGS
+274 EKLLGS
-280 FAIAVQIEDITR
+280 FTIAVQIEDVTR

-303 TGWIPENE
+303 TGWIPASE

-333 PYEVPSVMSGKE
+333 PFEVPSVMSGKE
-345 QVPVKLQHGKFVKS
+345 QVPVKLKHGKFVKS

-373 AIDPTPFVAVFFTLL
+373 AIDPTPFVAVFFTIL

-413 IKVGG
+413 IKVGA

-430 VSSSLMG
+430 ISSSIMG

-450 EPFAEFVT
+450 EPFAEWVT

-502 LLNIINNF
+502 VLNIINNLG
-510 MRKKYAEAIFGKNGI
+510 RKRYAEALLGKNGL
-525 AGSVFFWYV
+525 AGAVFFWYV

-544 KHSVAVYDIVIIAVS
+544 KHAVAAYDVIIILVS

-570 RAMEGEKPVFENG
+570 RALNHEKPLFENG
-583 FGTYVISG
+583 FGAYVISG
-591 VVEIIEVISGYLSNT
+591 AVELIEVVSGYLSNT
-606 ISFVRVGA
+606 VSFVRVGA

-630 EMVGGQTT
+630 EMVGG
-638 PGGIL
+638 PRSIGGII

-687 RFEIQ
+687 RFELK

>member
-1 MAKTAR
+1 MAKTAE
-7 MKLLELMVLKQDISS
+7 MKLLELMVLKNDISA
-22 VIEYIGKKESFQF
+22 VIEYIGKKENFQF
-35 QTKLKDSSTSKKS
+35 QSKLKDSAVKDA
-48 EAGESSEAGL
+48 EGEE
-58 SGGMGGVQDSL
+58 SL
-69 DAGEIPA
+69 NI
-76 YGADL
+76 
-81 DSHFYEGLKKACN
+81 DSHFYDSLSKAYT
-94 ELGYEKLNFDIS
+94 ELGYDSSLAGIKDCSAPCDDDRKKASDI
-106 SSTAP
+106 
-111 KDSERKEAANLIAAF
+111 IAAY
-126 TDLEKRL
+126 TDLKTRIADATDEAHK
-133 AEVNDE
+133 VNE
-139 VYKVRDAY
+139 AY
-147 KEAMAFSNLQVS
+147 KEAMAFSNLKVS

-167 FLALRIGKI
+167 FLSLRIGRI
-176 PSDKFEDL
+176 PENQYEDL
-184 RDSLEG
+184 KYRLEG
-190 AAVVVKLGDDA
+190 SAVVIKLGNDS

-213 FALDAELKRHNFVE
+213 FALDAELKNHNFVE
-227 LEVPADFKGV
+227 LEVPAEFKGV
-237 PESALKGLA
+237 PESALKGLE
-246 QKKDEAEARLA
+246 QKKAEADKNLEELIA
-257 ELNTEKANFAE
+257 EKSNFAE
-268 THRAIF
+268 THQAQI
-274 ERLMGS
+274 EKLLGS
-280 FAIAVQIEDITR
+280 FTIAVQIEDVTR

-303 TGWIPENE
+303 TGWIPASE

-333 PYEVPSVMSGKE
+333 PFEVPSVMSGKE
-345 QVPVKLQHGKFVKS
+345 QVPVKLKHGKFVKS

-373 AIDPTPFVAVFFTLL
+373 AIDPTPFVAVFFTIL

-398 GLFFVLFGILMLCNV
+398 GLFFVLFGIMMLCNV

-430 VSSSLMG
+430 ISSSIMG

-450 EPFAEFVT
+450 EPFAEWVT

-502 LLNIINNF
+502 VLNIINNLG
-510 MRKKYAEAIFGKNGI
+510 RKRYAEALLGKNGL
-525 AGSVFFWYV
+525 AGAVFFWYV

-544 KHSVAVYDIVIIAVS
+544 KHAVAAYDIIIILVS

-570 RAMEGEKPVFENG
+570 RALNHEKPLFENG

-591 VVEIIEVISGYLSNT
+591 AVELIEVVSGYLSNT
-606 ISFVRVGA
+606 VSFVRVGA

-630 EMVGGQTT
+630 EMVGG
-638 PGGIL
+638 PRSIGGII

-687 RFEIQ
+687 RFELK

>member
-1 MAKTAR
+1 MAKTAE
-7 MKLLELMVLKQDISS
+7 MKLLELMVLKNDISA
-22 VIEYIGKKESFQF
+22 VIEYIGKKENFQF
-35 QTKLKDSSTSKKS
+35 QSKLKDSVANDA
-48 EAGESSEAGL
+48 EGEE
-58 SGGMGGVQDSL
+58 SL
-69 DAGEIPA
+69 NI
-76 YGADL
+76 
-81 DSHFYEGLKKACN
+81 DSHFYDSLSKAYT
-94 ELGYEKLNFDIS
+94 ELGYDSSLAGIKDCSAPCDDDRKKAADI
-106 SSTAP
+106 
-111 KDSERKEAANLIAAF
+111 IAAY
-126 TDLEKRL
+126 TDLKTRIADATDEAHK
-133 AEVNDE
+133 VNE
-139 VYKVRDAY
+139 AY
-147 KEAMAFSNLQVS
+147 KEAMAFSNLKVS

-167 FLALRIGKI
+167 FLSLRIGRI
-176 PSDKFEDL
+176 PENQYEDL
-184 RDSLEG
+184 KYRLEG
-190 AAVVVKLGDDA
+190 SAVVIKLGNDS

-213 FALDAELKRHNFVE
+213 FALDAELKNHNFVE
-227 LEVPADFKGV
+227 LEVPAEFKGV
-237 PESALKGLA
+237 PESALKGLE
-246 QKKDEAEARLA
+246 QKKAEADKNLKELIA
-257 ELNTEKANFAE
+257 EKSNFAE
-268 THRAIF
+268 THQAQI
-274 ERLMGS
+274 EKLLGS
-280 FAIAVQIEDITR
+280 FTIAVQIEDVTR

-303 TGWIPENE
+303 TGWIPASE

-333 PYEVPSVMSGKE
+333 PFEVPSVMSGKE
-345 QVPVKLQHGKFVKS
+345 QVPVKLKHGKFVKS

-373 AIDPTPFVAVFFTLL
+373 AIDPTPFVAVFFTIL

-413 IKVGG
+413 IKVGA

-430 VSSSLMG
+430 ISSSIMG

-450 EPFAEFVT
+450 EPFAEWVT

-502 LLNIINNF
+502 VLNIINNLG
-510 MRKKYAEAIFGKNGI
+510 RKRYAEALLGKNGL
-525 AGSVFFWYV
+525 AGAVFFWYV

-544 KHSVAVYDIVIIAVS
+544 KHAVAAYDVIIILVS

-570 RAMEGEKPVFENG
+570 RALNHEKPLFENG

-591 VVEIIEVISGYLSNT
+591 AVELIEVVSGYLSNT
-606 ISFVRVGA
+606 VSFVRVGA

-630 EMVGGQTT
+630 EMVGG
-638 PGGIL
+638 PRSIGGII

-687 RFEIQ
+687 RFELK

>member
-1 MAKTAR
+1 MARTAE
-7 MKLLELMVLKQDISS
+7 MKLLELMVLKDDISA
-22 VIEYIGKKESFQF
+22 VIEYIGKKENFQF
-35 QTKLKDSSTSKKS
+35 QTKLKERAASESDEQNS
-48 EAGESSEAGL
+48 EASLNIDSQFYDGLLKAYTELGFTESSYDIKSCTAPRDE
-58 SGGMGGVQDSL
+58 DR
-69 DAGEIPA
+69 
-76 YGADL
+76 
-81 DSHFYEGLKKACN
+81 KKAA
-94 ELGYEKLNFDIS
+94 DV
-106 SSTAP
+106 
-111 KDSERKEAANLIAAF
+111 IAAY
-126 TDLEKRL
+126 TQLKNRI
-133 AEVNDE
+133 AEASDE
-139 VYKVRDAY
+139 ALKVSDAY
-147 KEAMAFSNLQVS
+147 KEAMAFSNLKVS

-167 FLALRIGKI
+167 FLSLRIGRI
-176 PSDKFEDL
+176 PENQYEDL
-184 RDSLEG
+184 KDRLEG
-190 AAVVVKLGDDA
+190 SAVVIKLGNDA
-201 SHILVASSKKGR
+201 SHVLVASSKKGR
-213 FALDAELKRHNFVE
+213 FALDAELKSHNFVE
-227 LEVPADFKGV
+227 LEVPSDFKGV
-237 PESALKGLA
+237 PESALKGLEE
-246 QKKDEAEARLA
+246 QKAESEKRLN
-257 ELNTEKANFAE
+257 ELNEEKANFAE
-268 THRAIF
+268 THKSQLEHLLGCF
-274 ERLMGS
+274 T
-280 FAIAVQIEDITR
+280 IAVQIEAIIG

-303 TGWIPENE
+303 TGWIPATE

-327 AIRAYE
+327 AIRVYE
-333 PYEVPSVMSGKE
+333 PFEVPSVMSGKE

-359 FERMIFSYGSPVYG
+359 FERMIFSYGSPIYG
-373 AIDPTPFVAVFFTLL
+373 AIDPTPFVAVFFTIL

-398 GLFFVLFGILMLCNV
+398 GLFFVLFGILMGLNV

-430 VSSSLMG
+430 ISSSIMG

-450 EPFAEFVT
+450 EPFAEWVT
-458 GLFGTPRAPI
+458 GFFGKPHAPI
-468 LKLMPSA
+468 LHLMPSA

-502 LLNIINNF
+502 LLNIINNLI
-510 MRKKYAEAIFGKNGI
+510 RRNYAEALFGKNGI
-525 AGSVFFWYV
+525 AGAVFFWYV

-544 KHSVAVYDIVIIAVS
+544 KHSVALYDIIIIAVS

-570 RAMEGEKPVFENG
+570 RALEGEKPLFENG
-583 FGTYVISG
+583 FGTYIISSL
-591 VVEIIEVISGYLSNT
+591 VEIIEVISGYLSNT

-630 EMVGGQTT
+630 NMVGG
-638 PGGIL
+638 PGSAGGII

-687 RFEIQ
+687 RFELK

>member
-1 MAKTAR
+1 MAKTAE
-7 MKLLELMVLKQDISS
+7 MKLLELMVLKNDISA
-22 VIEYIGKKESFQF
+22 VIEYIGKKENFQF
-35 QTKLKDSSTSKKS
+35 QSKLKDSAAKDA
-48 EAGESSEAGL
+48 EGEE
-58 SGGMGGVQDSL
+58 SL
-69 DAGEIPA
+69 NI
-76 YGADL
+76 
-81 DSHFYEGLKKACN
+81 DSHFYDSLSKAYT
-94 ELGYEKLNFDIS
+94 ELGYDSSLAGIKDCSAPCDDDRKKAADI
-106 SSTAP
+106 
-111 KDSERKEAANLIAAF
+111 IAAY
-126 TDLEKRL
+126 TDLKTRIADATDEAHK
-133 AEVNDE
+133 VNE
-139 VYKVRDAY
+139 AY
-147 KEAMAFSNLQVS
+147 KEAMAFSNLKVS

-167 FLALRIGKI
+167 FLSLRIGRI
-176 PSDKFEDL
+176 PENQYEDL
-184 RDSLEG
+184 KYRLEG
-190 AAVVVKLGDDA
+190 SAVVIKLGNDS
-201 SHILVASSKKGR
+201 SHVLVASSKKGR
-213 FALDAELKRHNFVE
+213 FALDAELKNHNFVE
-227 LEVPADFKGV
+227 LEVPAEFKGV
-237 PESALKGLA
+237 PESALKGLE
-246 QKKDEAEARLA
+246 QKKAEADKNLKELIA
-257 ELNTEKANFAE
+257 EKSNFAE
-268 THRAIF
+268 THQAQI
-274 ERLMGS
+274 EKLLGS
-280 FAIAVQIEDITR
+280 FTIAVQIEDVTR

-303 TGWIPENE
+303 TGWIPASE

-333 PYEVPSVMSGKE
+333 PFEVPSVMSGKE
-345 QVPVKLQHGKFVKS
+345 QVPVKLKHGKFVKS

-373 AIDPTPFVAVFFTLL
+373 AIDPTPFVAVFFTIL

-430 VSSSLMG
+430 ISSSIMG

-450 EPFAEFVT
+450 EPFAEWVT

-502 LLNIINNF
+502 VLNIINNLG
-510 MRKKYAEAIFGKNGI
+510 RKRYAEALLGKNGL
-525 AGSVFFWYV
+525 AGAVFFWYV

-544 KHSVAVYDIVIIAVS
+544 KHAVAAYDVIIILVS

-570 RAMEGEKPVFENG
+570 RALNHEKPLFENG

-591 VVEIIEVISGYLSNT
+591 AVELIEVVSGYLSNT
-606 ISFVRVGA
+606 VSFVRVGA

-630 EMVGGQTT
+630 EMVGG
-638 PGGIL
+638 PRSIGGII

-687 RFEIQ
+687 RFELK

>member
-1 MAKTAR
+1 MARTAE
-7 MKLLELMVLKQDISS
+7 MKLLELMVLKDDISA
-22 VIEYIGKKESFQF
+22 VIEYIGKKENFQF
-35 QTKLKDSSTSKKS
+35 QTKLKERAASESDEQNS
-48 EAGESSEAGL
+48 EASLNIDSQFYDGL
-58 SGGMGGVQDSL
+58 L
-69 DAGEIPA
+69 KA
-76 YGADL
+76 YTELGFNETSYDIKSCTAPRDE
-81 DSHFYEGLKKACN
+81 DRKKAA
-94 ELGYEKLNFDIS
+94 DV
-106 SSTAP
+106 
-111 KDSERKEAANLIAAF
+111 IAAY
-126 TDLEKRL
+126 TQLKNRI
-133 AEVNDE
+133 AEASDE
-139 VYKVRDAY
+139 ALKVSDAY
-147 KEAMAFSNLQVS
+147 KEAMAFSNLKVS

-167 FLALRIGKI
+167 FLSLRIGRI
-176 PSDKFEDL
+176 PENQYEDL
-184 RDSLEG
+184 KDRLEG
-190 AAVVVKLGDDA
+190 SAVVIKLGNDA
-201 SHILVASSKKGR
+201 SHVLVASSKKGR
-213 FALDAELKRHNFVE
+213 FALDAELKSHNFVE
-227 LEVPADFKGV
+227 LEVPSDFKGV
-237 PESALKGLA
+237 PESALKGLEE
-246 QKKDEAEARLA
+246 QKAESEKRLN
-257 ELNTEKANFAE
+257 ELNEEKANFAE
-268 THRAIF
+268 THKSQLEHLLGCF
-274 ERLMGS
+274 T
-280 FAIAVQIEDITR
+280 IAVQIEAITS

-303 TGWIPENE
+303 TGWIPATE

-327 AIRAYE
+327 AIRVYE
-333 PYEVPSVMSGKE
+333 PFEVPSVMSGKE

-359 FERMIFSYGSPVYG
+359 FERMIFSYGSPIYG
-373 AIDPTPFVAVFFTLL
+373 AIDPTPFVAVFFTIL

-398 GLFFVLFGILMLCNV
+398 GLFFVLFGILMGLNV

-430 VSSSLMG
+430 ISSSIMG

-450 EPFAEFVT
+450 EPFAEWVT
-458 GLFGTPRAPI
+458 GFFGKPHAPI
-468 LKLMPSA
+468 LHLMPSA

-502 LLNIINNF
+502 LLNIINNLI
-510 MRKKYAEAIFGKNGI
+510 RRNYAEALFGKNGI
-525 AGSVFFWYV
+525 AGAVFFWYV

-544 KHSVAVYDIVIIAVS
+544 KHSVALYDIIIIAVS

-570 RAMEGEKPVFENG
+570 RALEGEKPLFENG
-583 FGTYVISG
+583 FGTYIISSL
-591 VVEIIEVISGYLSNT
+591 VEIIEVISGYLSNT

-630 EMVGGQTT
+630 NMVGG
-638 PGGIL
+638 PGSAGGII

-687 RFEIQ
+687 RFELK

>member
-1 MAKTAR
+1 MAKTAE
-7 MKLLELMVLKQDISS
+7 MKLLELMVLKNDISA
-22 VIEYIGKKESFQF
+22 VIEYIGKKENFQF
-35 QTKLKDSSTSKKS
+35 QSKLKDSAAKDA
-48 EAGESSEAGL
+48 EGEE
-58 SGGMGGVQDSL
+58 SL
-69 DAGEIPA
+69 NI
-76 YGADL
+76 
-81 DSHFYEGLKKACN
+81 DSHFYDSLSKAYT
-94 ELGYEKLNFDIS
+94 ELGYDSSLAGIKDCSAPCDDDRKNAADI
-106 SSTAP
+106 
-111 KDSERKEAANLIAAF
+111 IAAY
-126 TDLEKRL
+126 TDLKTRIADATDEAHK
-133 AEVNDE
+133 VNE
-139 VYKVRDAY
+139 AY
-147 KEAMAFSNLQVS
+147 KEAMAFSNLKVS

-167 FLALRIGKI
+167 FLSLRIGRI
-176 PSDKFEDL
+176 PENQYEDL
-184 RDSLEG
+184 KYRLEG
-190 AAVVVKLGDDA
+190 SAVVIKLGNDS
-201 SHILVASSKKGR
+201 SHVLVASSKKGR
-213 FALDAELKRHNFVE
+213 FALDAELKNHNFVE
-227 LEVPADFKGV
+227 LEVPAEFKGV
-237 PESALKGLA
+237 PESALKGLE
-246 QKKDEAEARLA
+246 QKKAEADKNLE
-257 ELNTEKANFAE
+257 ELITEKSNFAE
-268 THRAIF
+268 THQAQI
-274 ERLMGS
+274 EKLLGS
-280 FAIAVQIEDITR
+280 FTIAVQIEDVTR

-303 TGWIPENE
+303 TGWIPASE

-333 PYEVPSVMSGKE
+333 PFEVPSVMSGKE
-345 QVPVKLQHGKFVKS
+345 QVPVKLKHGKFVKS

-373 AIDPTPFVAVFFTLL
+373 AIDPTPFVAVFFTIL

-430 VSSSLMG
+430 ISSSIMG

-450 EPFAEFVT
+450 EPFAEWVT
-458 GLFGTPRAPI
+458 GLFGTPRASI

-502 LLNIINNF
+502 VLNIINNLG
-510 MRKKYAEAIFGKNGI
+510 RKRYAEALLGKNGL
-525 AGSVFFWYV
+525 AGAVFFWYV

-544 KHSVAVYDIVIIAVS
+544 KHAVAAYDIIIILVS

-570 RAMEGEKPVFENG
+570 RALNHEKPLFENG

-591 VVEIIEVISGYLSNT
+591 AVELIEVVSGYLSNT
-606 ISFVRVGA
+606 VSFVRVGA

-630 EMVGGQTT
+630 EMVGG
-638 PGGIL
+638 PRSIGGII

-687 RFEIQ
+687 RFELK

>member
-1 MAKTAR
+1 MAKTAE
-7 MKLLELMVLKQDISS
+7 MKLLELMVLKNDISA
-22 VIEYIGKKESFQF
+22 VIEYIGKKENFQF
-35 QTKLKDSSTSKKS
+35 QSKLKDSAAKDA
-48 EAGESSEAGL
+48 EGEE
-58 SGGMGGVQDSL
+58 SL
-69 DAGEIPA
+69 NI
-76 YGADL
+76 
-81 DSHFYEGLKKACN
+81 DSHFYDSLSKAYT
-94 ELGYEKLNFDIS
+94 ELGYDSSLAGIKDCSAPCDDDRKKASDI
-106 SSTAP
+106 
-111 KDSERKEAANLIAAF
+111 IAAY
-126 TDLEKRL
+126 TDLKTRIADATDEAHK
-133 AEVNDE
+133 VNE
-139 VYKVRDAY
+139 AY
-147 KEAMAFSNLQVS
+147 KEAMAFSNLKVS

-167 FLALRIGKI
+167 FLSLRIGRI
-176 PSDKFEDL
+176 PENQYEDL
-184 RDSLEG
+184 KYRLEG
-190 AAVVVKLGDDA
+190 SAVVIKLGNDS

-213 FALDAELKRHNFVE
+213 FALDAELKNHNFVE
-227 LEVPADFKGV
+227 LEVPAEFKGV
-237 PESALKGLA
+237 PESALKGLE
-246 QKKDEAEARLA
+246 QKKAEADKNLKELIA
-257 ELNTEKANFAE
+257 EKSNFAE
-268 THRAIF
+268 THQAQI
-274 ERLMGS
+274 EKLLGS
-280 FAIAVQIEDITR
+280 FTIAVQIEDVTR

-303 TGWIPENE
+303 TGWIPASE

-333 PYEVPSVMSGKE
+333 PFEVPSVMSGKE
-345 QVPVKLQHGKFVKS
+345 QVPVKLKHGKFVKS

-373 AIDPTPFVAVFFTLL
+373 AIDPTPFVAVFFTIL

-413 IKVGG
+413 IKVGA

-430 VSSSLMG
+430 ISSSIMG

-450 EPFAEFVT
+450 EPFAEWVT

-502 LLNIINNF
+502 VLNIINNLG
-510 MRKKYAEAIFGKNGI
+510 RKRYAEALLGKNGL
-525 AGSVFFWYV
+525 AGAVFFWYV

-544 KHSVAVYDIVIIAVS
+544 KHAVAAYDVIIILVS

-570 RAMEGEKPVFENG
+570 RALNHEKPLFENG

-591 VVEIIEVISGYLSNT
+591 AVELIEVVSGYLSNT
-606 ISFVRVGA
+606 VSFVRVGA

-630 EMVGGQTT
+630 EMVGG
-638 PGGIL
+638 PRSIGGII

-687 RFEIQ
+687 RFELK

>member
-1 MAKTAR
+1 MAKTAE
-7 MKLLELMVLKQDISS
+7 MKLLELMVLKNDISA
-22 VIEYIGKKESFQF
+22 VIEYIGKKENFQF
-35 QTKLKDSSTSKKS
+35 QSKLKDSAAKDA
-48 EAGESSEAGL
+48 EGEE
-58 SGGMGGVQDSL
+58 SL
-69 DAGEIPA
+69 NI
-76 YGADL
+76 
-81 DSHFYEGLKKACN
+81 DSHFYDSLSKAYT
-94 ELGYEKLNFDIS
+94 ELGYDSSLAGIKDCSAPCDDDRKKAADI
-106 SSTAP
+106 
-111 KDSERKEAANLIAAF
+111 IAAY
-126 TDLEKRL
+126 TDLKTRIADATDEAHK
-133 AEVNDE
+133 VNE
-139 VYKVRDAY
+139 AY
-147 KEAMAFSNLQVS
+147 KEAMAFSNLKVS

-167 FLALRIGKI
+167 FLSLRIGRI
-176 PSDKFEDL
+176 PENQYEDL
-184 RDSLEG
+184 KYRLEG
-190 AAVVVKLGDDA
+190 SAVVIKLGNDS

-213 FALDAELKRHNFVE
+213 FALDAELKNHNFVE
-227 LEVPADFKGV
+227 LEVPAEFKGV
-237 PESALKGLA
+237 PESALKGLE
-246 QKKDEAEARLA
+246 QKKAEADKNLE
-257 ELNTEKANFAE
+257 ELITEKSNFAE
-268 THRAIF
+268 THQAQI
-274 ERLMGS
+274 EKLLGS
-280 FAIAVQIEDITR
+280 FTIAVQIEDVTR

-303 TGWIPENE
+303 TGWIPASE

-333 PYEVPSVMSGKE
+333 PFEVPSVMSGKE
-345 QVPVKLQHGKFVKS
+345 QVPVKLKHGKFVKS

-373 AIDPTPFVAVFFTLL
+373 AIDPTPFVAVFFTIL

-430 VSSSLMG
+430 ISSSIMG

-450 EPFAEFVT
+450 EPFAEWVT

-502 LLNIINNF
+502 VLNIINNLG
-510 MRKKYAEAIFGKNGI
+510 RKRYAEALLGKNGL
-525 AGSVFFWYV
+525 AGAVFFWYV

-544 KHSVAVYDIVIIAVS
+544 KHAVAAYDVIIILVS

-570 RAMEGEKPVFENG
+570 RALNHEKPLFENG
-583 FGTYVISG
+583 FGTYLISG
-591 VVEIIEVISGYLSNT
+591 AVELIEVVSGYLSNT
-606 ISFVRVGA
+606 VSFVRVGA

-630 EMVGGQTT
+630 EMVGG
-638 PGGIL
+638 PRSIGGII

-687 RFEIQ
+687 RFELK

>member
-1 MAKTAR
+1 MAKTAE
-7 MKLLELMVLKQDISS
+7 MKLLELMVLKNDISA
-22 VIEYIGKKESFQF
+22 VIEYIGKKENFQF
-35 QTKLKDSSTSKKS
+35 QSKLKDSAANDA
-48 EAGESSEAGL
+48 EGEE
-58 SGGMGGVQDSL
+58 SL
-69 DAGEIPA
+69 NI
-76 YGADL
+76 
-81 DSHFYEGLKKACN
+81 DSHFYDSLSKAYT
-94 ELGYEKLNFDIS
+94 ELGYDSSLAGIKDCSAPCDDDRKKASDI
-106 SSTAP
+106 
-111 KDSERKEAANLIAAF
+111 IAAY
-126 TDLEKRL
+126 TDLKTRIADATDEAHK
-133 AEVNDE
+133 VNE
-139 VYKVRDAY
+139 AY
-147 KEAMAFSNLQVS
+147 KEAMAFSNLKVS

-167 FLALRIGKI
+167 FLSLRIGRI
-176 PSDKFEDL
+176 PENQYEDL
-184 RDSLEG
+184 KYRLEG
-190 AAVVVKLGDDA
+190 SAVVIKLGNDS

-213 FALDAELKRHNFVE
+213 FALDAELKNHNFVE
-227 LEVPADFKGV
+227 LEVPAEFKGV
-237 PESALKGLA
+237 PESALKGLE
-246 QKKDEAEARLA
+246 QKKAEADKNLEELIA
-257 ELNTEKANFAE
+257 EKSNFAE
-268 THRAIF
+268 THQAQI
-274 ERLMGS
+274 EKLLGS
-280 FAIAVQIEDITR
+280 FTIAVQIEDVTR

-303 TGWIPENE
+303 TGWIPASE

-333 PYEVPSVMSGKE
+333 PFEVPSVMSGKE
-345 QVPVKLQHGKFVKS
+345 QVPVKLKHGKFVKS

-373 AIDPTPFVAVFFTLL
+373 AIDPTPFVAVFFTIL

-430 VSSSLMG
+430 ISSSIMG

-450 EPFAEFVT
+450 EPFAEWVT

-502 LLNIINNF
+502 VLNIINNLG
-510 MRKKYAEAIFGKNGI
+510 RKRYAEALLGKNGL
-525 AGSVFFWYV
+525 AGAVFFWYV

-544 KHSVAVYDIVIIAVS
+544 KHAVAAYDVIIILVS

-570 RAMEGEKPVFENG
+570 RALNHEKPLFENG

-591 VVEIIEVISGYLSNT
+591 AVELIEVVSGYLSNT
-606 ISFVRVGA
+606 VSFVRVGA

-630 EMVGGQTT
+630 EMVGG
-638 PGGIL
+638 PRSIGGII

-687 RFEIQ
+687 RFELI

>member
-1 MAKTAR
+1 MAKTAE
-7 MKLLELMVLKQDISS
+7 MKLLELMVLKNDISA
-22 VIEYIGKKESFQF
+22 VIEYIGKKENFQF
-35 QTKLKDSSTSKKS
+35 QSKLKDSAVKDA
-48 EAGESSEAGL
+48 EGEE
-58 SGGMGGVQDSL
+58 SL
-69 DAGEIPA
+69 NI
-76 YGADL
+76 
-81 DSHFYEGLKKACN
+81 DSHFYDSLSKAYT
-94 ELGYEKLNFDIS
+94 ELGYDSSLAGIKDCSAPCDDDRKKASDI
-106 SSTAP
+106 
-111 KDSERKEAANLIAAF
+111 IAAY
-126 TDLEKRL
+126 TDLKTRIADATDEAHK
-133 AEVNDE
+133 VNE
-139 VYKVRDAY
+139 AY
-147 KEAMAFSNLQVS
+147 KEAMAFSNLKVS

-167 FLALRIGKI
+167 FLSLRIGRI
-176 PSDKFEDL
+176 PENQYEDL
-184 RDSLEG
+184 KYRLEG
-190 AAVVVKLGDDA
+190 SAVVIKLGNDS

-213 FALDAELKRHNFVE
+213 FALDAELKNHNFVE
-227 LEVPADFKGV
+227 LEVPAEFKGV
-237 PESALKGLA
+237 PESALKGLE
-246 QKKDEAEARLA
+246 QKKAEADKNLEELIA
-257 ELNTEKANFAE
+257 EKSNFAE
-268 THRAIF
+268 THQAQI
-274 ERLMGS
+274 EKLLGS
-280 FAIAVQIEDITR
+280 FTIAVQIEDVTR

-303 TGWIPENE
+303 TGWIPASE

-333 PYEVPSVMSGKE
+333 PFEVPSVMSGKE
-345 QVPVKLQHGKFVKS
+345 QVPVKLKHGKFVKS

-373 AIDPTPFVAVFFTLL
+373 AIDPTPFVAVFFTIL

-430 VSSSLMG
+430 ISSSIMG

-450 EPFAEFVT
+450 EPFAEWVT

-502 LLNIINNF
+502 VLNIINNLG
-510 MRKKYAEAIFGKNGI
+510 RKRYAEALLGKNGL
-525 AGSVFFWYV
+525 AGAVFFWYV

-544 KHSVAVYDIVIIAVS
+544 KHAVAAYDVIIILVS

-570 RAMEGEKPVFENG
+570 RALNHEKPLFENG

-591 VVEIIEVISGYLSNT
+591 AVELIEVVSGYLSNT
-606 ISFVRVGA
+606 VSFVRVGA

-630 EMVGGQTT
+630 EMVGG
-638 PGGIL
+638 PRSIGGII

-687 RFEIQ
+687 RFELK

>member
-1 MAKTAR
+1 MARTAE
-7 MKLLELMVLKQDISS
+7 MTLLELMVLKDDISS
-22 VIEYIGKKESFQF
+22 VIEYIGKNENFQF
-35 QTKLKDSSTSKKS
+35 QSKLK
-48 EAGESSEAGL
+48 ESSAGA
-58 SGGMGGVQDSL
+58 
-69 DAGEIPA
+69 AGSA
-76 YGADL
+76 GADEASADAL
-81 DSHFYEGLKKACN
+81 NIDSQFYEGLLKAYK
-94 ELGYEKLNFDIS
+94 ELGYEEASYDIKS
-106 SSTAP
+106 CSAP
-111 KDSERKEAANLIAAF
+111 RDEDRRKAADVIAAY
-126 TDLEKRL
+126 TQLKTRL
-133 AEVNDE
+133 AEAADEAAKVN
-139 VYKVRDAY
+139 DAY

-167 FLALRIGKI
+167 FLSLRIGRI
-176 PSDKFEDL
+176 PEDKFEDL
-184 RDSLEG
+184 KDRLEG
-190 AAVVVKLGDDA
+190 SAVVIKLGNDS

-213 FALDAELKRHNFVE
+213 FALDAELKNHNFVE

-237 PESALKGLA
+237 PESALKGLEEKKLQA
-246 QKKDEAEARLA
+246 QKLLE

-268 THRAIF
+268 THREQLEHLLGCF
-274 ERLMGS
+274 T
-280 FAIAVQIEDITR
+280 IAVQIEDVTR

-303 TGWIPENE
+303 TGWIPAGE
-311 TENYMKGLD
+311 TESYMKGLD

-333 PYEVPSVMSGKE
+333 PFEVPSVMSGKE

-373 AIDPTPFVAVFFTLL
+373 AIDPTPFVAVFFTIL

-398 GLFFVLFGILMLCNV
+398 GMFFVLFGILMACNV
-413 IKVGG
+413 IKVGV

-430 VSSSLMG
+430 VSSSIMG
-437 LLTGEFFGTETVL
+437 LLTGEFFGTETLL

-458 GLFGTPRAPI
+458 GLFGKPHAPI
-468 LKLMPSA
+468 LHLMPSA

-510 MRKKYAEAIFGKNGI
+510 TRKKYAEALFGKNGL
-525 AGSVFFWYV
+525 AGAVFFWYV

-544 KHSVAVYDIVIIAVS
+544 KHTVAAYDIIIIAVS

-570 RAMEGEKPVFENG
+570 RAFEGKKPLFENG
-583 FGTYVISG
+583 FGTYLISS

-606 ISFVRVGA
+606 VSFVRVGA

-630 EMVGGQTT
+630 NMVGGPGTV
-638 PGGIL
+638 GGII

-687 RFEIQ
+687 RFELK

>member
-1 MAKTAR
+1 MAKTAE
-7 MKLLELMVLKQDISS
+7 MKLLELMVLKNDISA
-22 VIEYIGKKESFQF
+22 VIEYIGKKENFQF
-35 QTKLKDSSTSKKS
+35 QSKLKDSVAKDA
-48 EAGESSEAGL
+48 EGEE
-58 SGGMGGVQDSL
+58 SL
-69 DAGEIPA
+69 NI
-76 YGADL
+76 
-81 DSHFYEGLKKACN
+81 DSHFYDSLSKAYT
-94 ELGYEKLNFDIS
+94 ELGYDSSLAGIKDCSAPCDDDRKKAADI
-106 SSTAP
+106 
-111 KDSERKEAANLIAAF
+111 IAAY
-126 TDLEKRL
+126 TDLKTRIADATDEAHK
-133 AEVNDE
+133 VNE
-139 VYKVRDAY
+139 AY
-147 KEAMAFSNLQVS
+147 KEAMAFSNLKVS

-167 FLALRIGKI
+167 FLSLRIGRI
-176 PSDKFEDL
+176 PENQYEDL
-184 RDSLEG
+184 KYRLEG
-190 AAVVVKLGDDA
+190 SAVVIKLGNDS

-213 FALDAELKRHNFVE
+213 FALDAELKNHNFVE
-227 LEVPADFKGV
+227 LEVPAEFKGV
-237 PESALKGLA
+237 PESALKGLE
-246 QKKDEAEARLA
+246 QKKAEADKNLKELIA
-257 ELNTEKANFAE
+257 EKSNFAE
-268 THRAIF
+268 THQAQI
-274 ERLMGS
+274 EKLLGS
-280 FAIAVQIEDITR
+280 FTIAVQIEDVTR

-303 TGWIPENE
+303 TGWIPASE

-333 PYEVPSVMSGKE
+333 PFEVPSVMSGKE
-345 QVPVKLQHGKFVKS
+345 QVPVKLKHGKFVKS

-373 AIDPTPFVAVFFTLL
+373 AIDPTPFVAVFFTIL

-430 VSSSLMG
+430 ISSSIMG

-450 EPFAEFVT
+450 EPFAEWVT

-502 LLNIINNF
+502 VLNIINNLG
-510 MRKKYAEAIFGKNGI
+510 RKRYAEALLGKNGL
-525 AGSVFFWYV
+525 AGAVFFWYV

-544 KHSVAVYDIVIIAVS
+544 KHAVAAYDIIIILVS

-570 RAMEGEKPVFENG
+570 RALNHEKPLFENG

-591 VVEIIEVISGYLSNT
+591 AVELIEVVSGYLSNT
-606 ISFVRVGA
+606 VSFVRVGA

-630 EMVGGQTT
+630 EMVGG
-638 PGGIL
+638 PRSIGGII

-687 RFEIQ
+687 RFELK